1 MARQLTRI
9 CIVVVVLFVAAG
21 PALANI
27 TIDFEDFPVGPFAS
41 YTKSGVTFTASGG
54 GGSIFTVAAPP
65 PNNTKSIGD
74 FSSPQKELRADIASG
89 ATFVSVD
96 LGDYGSDSELLFLEI
111 FDVSDASLGFTDIVI
126 SDSFAGMKTLSLSAS
141 NIAYAVFGARD
152 ASSGGGS
159 SVTADNFE
167 FTPIPAPGAILL
179 CSIGVGFVGWLRIH
193 KGL

>member
-1 MARQLTRI
+1 MAKKVMRI
-9 CIVVVVLFVAAG
+9 CIVVVLFVAAN

-27 TIDFEDFPVGPFAS
+27 TIDFEDFPDGPFAS
-41 YTKSGVTFTASGG
+41 HTKSGVTFTASGG
-54 GGSIFTVAAPP
+54 GGEIWRWKAPNGTQSILEL
-65 PNNTKSIGD
+65 
-74 FSSPQKELRADIASG
+74 SSPQKELRADIASG

-96 LGDYGSDSELLFLEI
+96 LGDEGFDSETLFLEI
-111 FDVSDASLGFTDIVI
+111 FNASGTSLDYKSETIASDFS
-126 SDSFAGMKTLSLSAS
+126 GMKTLSLSAP

-159 SVTADNFE
+159 SVNADNFE

-179 CSIGVGFVGWLRIH
+179 GSIGVGFVGWLRIH